1 MAAVAPSIIQVHG
14 RPRRPASGLV
24 VAPERVL
31 TTSHSV
37 EWEDELKVRLAAGDL
52 LAAQV
57 AGRDPGTDLV
67 LLRVPGLPSPAARL
81 TASPA
86 DTGTLALI
94 VGRTWGNHL
103 KARLTALTRIGGPIR
118 VGGGRSLDGV
128 IGLDTGPYPGFS
140 GSTVVAPDGAV
151 AGLAT
156 AGLLR
161 GHGLAVPGALLA
173 QTIENLE
180 RHGRIRR
187 GFLGVTTQPVRVPE
201 AQRAGGAAEEGL
213 LIVGVAGGAPA
224 AAAGI
229 LVGDILVAI
238 DGREVAEPEQL
249 LSFLSGD
256 RIGTAVRLGVIR
268 GIVATEI
275 TVTVGE
281 RPARG

>member
-86 DTGTLALI
+86 ETGTLALI
-94 VGRTWGNHL
+94 VGRAWGNHL